1 MHRQDS
7 ISPEDHITTEQPNQR
22 LPMSIQ
28 DPITSPPHGE
38 SESNGAPQRAEWTA
52 RRLGQGSRHLV
63 ERDARVF
70 LRQSASTPCLSAI
83 RSAEGVWIEDFDGNR
98 YLDFHGNNVHH
109 IGHGHPRLVSA
120 IHDQMQ
126 RLSFAPRRFTCEPA
140 VELAERLVAITPAG
154 LDRVLFAPSGSDA
167 IEMALAYARAA
178 TGRFKTISFWDSYHG
193 AGFGARSIGGE
204 RMFHSEPIG
213 PLLTGAEHVPPY
225 GDYRNAW
232 EVDQGS
238 AGLCARN
245 IRYVLEKQGD
255 VCAVVAEPMRASPT
269 VPPPGFWRQVRDACD
284 EFGALLIF
292 DEIPTG
298 LGKTG
303 KMFSCEHDDVTPDI
317 LVLGKALGG
326 GALPMAAMITRES
339 LDVCQD
345 VAYGHYTHEKNPVTA
360 TAALTTLAVIEEEGL
375 VDNAARVGQMA
386 LNRLRELQER
396 HPVIGDVRGRGC
408 VWGIELV
415 LDRETKEPAFDLA
428 NRVLYESISRGLSFK
443 IMGGNVLTLTPPLI
457 INESHVQRALAILDE
472 SLSKAVQRR

>member
-1 MHRQDS
+1 
-7 ISPEDHITTEQPNQR
+7 
-22 LPMSIQ
+22 MSTQ
-28 DPITSPPHGE
+28 DPTALTPHGE
-38 SESNGAPQRAEWTA
+38 SETNGAPQRAEWVA
-52 RRLGQGSRHLV
+52 KSLGDESRRLV

-70 LRQSASTPCLSAI
+70 LRQSASTPCISAI
-83 RSAEGVWIEDFDGNR
+83 RRAQGVWIEDYDGNR

-109 IGHGHPRLVSA
+109 IGHCHPRVVSA
-120 IHDQMQ
+120 THDQMEQ
-126 RLSFAPRRFTCEPA
+126 LSFAPRRFTCEPA
-140 VELAERLVAITPAG
+140 VELAERLVTLAPEG

-193 AGFGARSIGGE
+193 SGFAARSIGGE

-213 PLLTGAEHVPPY
+213 PLLPGAEHVPPY

-232 EVDQGS
+232 GVNQGS
-238 AGLCARN
+238 GDLCART

-255 VCAVVAEPMRASPT
+255 VCAVIAEPMRASPN

-303 KMFSCEHDDVTPDI
+303 KMFSCEHDGVSPDI

-326 GALPMAAMITRES
+326 GVLPMAAMIARES

-345 VAYGHYTHEKNPVTA
+345 VSYGHYTHEKNPVTA
-360 TAALTTLAVIEEEGL
+360 AAALATLAVIEEEEL
-375 VDNAARVGQMA
+375 VENAARMGEVA
-386 LNRLRELQER
+386 LGGLRELQKA

-408 VWGIELV
+408 MWGIELV
-415 LDRETKEPAFDLA
+415 LDRQTKEPAYALA
-428 NRVLYESISRGLSFK
+428 NQVLYEAMSRGLSFK

-457 INESHVQRALAILDE
+457 ISESHVQRALAILDE
-472 SLSKAVQRR
+472 SLSKAVLRS